1 MKALKTK
8 RRFVLL
14 CVLTVLLA
22 LIIWTAWGNTA
33 LMVNTISAVFPVT
46 EYLPDFLD
54 IGSHKYQICTMQNL
68 ELEIQNCCRQ
78 FPKTH
83 RTSS

>member
-33 LMVNTISAVFPVT
+33 LMVNTIRRSYGHFRI
-46 EYLPDFLD
+46 YLYR
-54 IGSHKYQICTMQNL
+54 H
-68 ELEIQNCCRQ
+68 
-78 FPKTH
+78 
-83 RTSS
+83 